1 MNSNHNTRTCYCF
14 AVDTLVNDFS
24 WFWNET
30 SLARSVLVSVKRKC
44 LLSFEAD
51 SSLCCRH
58 AIWSQN
64 ILKYCIQKKHEPV
77 VGLWSYILKKSKKIH
92 VRIVQVSRFYKNNH
106 FICEWNVVVY
116 TVAVVSSCC
125 RQHSYA
131 KMIITFMLLNKKVL
145 SGRRSFSHRVKY
157 KGFATRSVCFGLLN
171 TCISGVLEC
180 RIRS

>member
-1 MNSNHNTRTCYCF
+1 M
-14 AVDTLVNDFS
+14 
-24 WFWNET
+24 
-30 SLARSVLVSVKRKC
+30 
-44 LLSFEAD
+44 
-51 SSLCCRH
+51 
-58 AIWSQN
+58 
-64 ILKYCIQKKHEPV
+64 
-77 VGLWSYILKKSKKIH
+77 
-92 VRIVQVSRFYKNNH
+92 QVSRFYKNNH
-106 FICEWNVVVY
+106 FICEWNVAVY

-180 RIRS
+180 RIGLNLSFCARVKTGLFTLARNIILLTAIQIKSSVF